1 MVQENFAPEFEVFCN
16 IINIINIIK
25 LLILSILIC
34 YIFYAFSIL
43 LYTVKNTVLLDQPVL
58 IEPMISTVIFPCLM
72 AMVEEVGK
80 E

>member
-1 MVQENFAPEFEVFCN
+1 MH
-16 IINIINIIK
+16 
-25 LLILSILIC
+25 
-34 YIFYAFSIL
+34 FYAFSIKIL
-43 LYTVKNTVLLDQPVL
+43 PYTVQNTVLLDQPVL